1 MLGALVGCQKT
12 NLFATG
18 HIKGL
23 NLLPKYLLTMRIKKY
38 IYVAVNKLQILLIV
52 MELIINYNVS

>member
-1 MLGALVGCQKT
+1 MLGALVVCQKT

-23 NLLPKYLLTMRIKKY
+23 NLLPKYLLKRRIKKY
-38 IYVAVNKLQILLIV
+38 IYVTVNKLQILLIV
-52 MELIINYNVS
+52 MELIINYNAS